1 MWKNHVSLFFWVS
14 VTKWTCE
21 FKRREIKMAK
31 KKMEIQTEVGVVSRV
46 GFRSFDRATVL
57 YCTGGG
63 LSQGVAFKLILTEG
77 EYSIFDKD
85 YTRTLVGKN
94 VEYTFEGIGEMR
106 EPLNPKFVQFVE
118 Y

>member
-1 MWKNHVSLFFWVS
+1 
-14 VTKWTCE
+14 
-21 FKRREIKMAK
+21 MAK
-31 KKMEIQTEVGVVSRV
+31 KKFEIQTEVGVVSRV
-46 GFRSFDRATVL
+46 GYRTFDRATVL

-63 LSQGVAFKLILTEG
+63 VSLGVAFRVTITEG
-77 EYSIFDKD
+77 EYSTYDQEF
-85 YTRTLVGKN
+85 TRTLVGKN

>member
-1 MWKNHVSLFFWVS
+1 MV
-14 VTKWTCE
+14 
-21 FKRREIKMAK
+21 K
-31 KKMEIQTEVGVVSRV
+31 KKTVEIQTEVGVVSRV
-46 GFRSFDRATVL
+46 GYQTMDRATVL

-63 LSQGVAFKLILTEG
+63 LSQGVAFRVTITEG
-77 EYSIFDKD
+77 EYSTYDQEF
-85 YTRTLVGKN
+85 TRTLVGKN